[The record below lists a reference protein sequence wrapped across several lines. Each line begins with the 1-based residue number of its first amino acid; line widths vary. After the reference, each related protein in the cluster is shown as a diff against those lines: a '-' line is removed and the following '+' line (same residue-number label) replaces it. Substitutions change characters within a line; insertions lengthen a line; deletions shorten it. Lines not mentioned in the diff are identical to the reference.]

1 MYVTNCQSIAFNDC
15 ISYLMLLIIHSVPLI
30 IDALIIVTTV
40 LNHNAAKFSGKAQ
53 TLETLN
59 LSLNFRNST

>member
-1 MYVTNCQSIAFNDC
+1 MTDCQSIAFNDC

-40 LNHNAAKFSGKAQ
+40 LNHNAAKFSG
-53 TLETLN
+53 
-59 LSLNFRNST
+59 